1 MTYLWPAKGATVD
14 YISTPPAAAW
24 AEGGTRSLALLGST
38 GSIGVSAL
46 KVVEAV
52 PHLFAVTAL
61 AGARNVR
68 LLAEQAVRW
77 RPRWLGVLDGQ
88 AVAELHTV
96 LRGVAPSNYRPEIV
110 CGPEGYAHLA
120 ALAEV
125 DTVLSAQVGA
135 AGLRATVAAALAGKV
150 ICLANKESLVLA
162 GGLIRDICARTH
174 AVILPV
180 DSEHNAIFQALAGR
194 PAAHVRRIVL
204 TASGGPFRGKSREE
218 LRHVTRAQ
226 ALHHPN
232 WSMGAKITIDSATL
246 MNKGLEV
253 MEAFHLYGVG
263 LEAIDVVI
271 HPQSLVHSLVEF
283 ADGSLMAHLGSP
295 DMRMAIAHCMAWP
308 HCLDSGVAPL
318 DLVKA
323 GTLTFSAPDIHSFP
337 CLELARRA
345 LRERGGQSVVLNAAN
360 EAAVELF
367 LAERIGFAD
376 IPVLLEQAMNS
387 HAATMPGNAPLCPP
401 LPPLPGDAAQE
412 KACGSTP
419 EAAGAH
425 VSPLLDAIMA
435 LDEKTRRQVYACAG
449 IQE

>member
-1 MTYLWPAKGATVD
+1 MTYLWPAKGDTVN
-14 YISTPPAAAW
+14 YISAPPPDAW
-24 AEGGTRSLALLGST
+24 AEGGPRSLALLGST

-46 KVVEAV
+46 KVVEAA
-52 PHLFAVTAL
+52 PHLFQVAAL

-68 LLAEQAVRW
+68 LLAEQAARW
-77 RPRWLGVLDGQ
+77 RPRWLGVLD
-88 AVAELHTV
+88 AATADELQML
-96 LRGVAPSNYRPEIV
+96 LRGLTPADYSPEIV
-110 CGPEGYAHLA
+110 YGAEGYAMLA
-120 ALAEV
+120 GLTAV

-135 AGLRATVAAALAGKV
+135 AGLRGTVAAALAGKI

-162 GGLIRDICARTH
+162 GGLIRDICARTG
-174 AVILPV
+174 ASILPV

-204 TASGGPFRGKSREE
+204 TASGGPFRGKKREE
-218 LRHVTRAQ
+218 LRHVTREQ
-226 ALHHPN
+226 ALLHPN

-263 LEAIDVVI
+263 LDAIDVVI

-283 ADGSLMAHLGSP
+283 ADGSFMAHLGSP

-308 HCLDSGVAPL
+308 QCVDTGVAPL
-318 DLVKA
+318 DLVRA
-323 GTLTFSAPDIHSFP
+323 GALTFSAPDIHSFP
-337 CLELARRA
+337 CLGLARRA

-367 LAERIGFAD
+367 LGGRIGFLD
-376 IPVLLEQAMNS
+376 IPALLEEAMDR
-387 HAATMPGNAPLCPP
+387 HAATNPGHDPLCPP
-401 LPPLPGDAAQE
+401 LECEGGGSAEQRKAAWAQ
-412 KACGSTP
+412 
-419 EAAGAH
+419 

-435 LDEKTRRQVYACAG
+435 LDEKTRRQVRTCAG

>member
-1 MTYLWPAKGATVD
+1 MPTLWPAQGNHVR
-14 YISTPPAAAW
+14 YISAPPPAAW
-24 AEGGTRSLALLGST
+24 LEGGVRSLALLGST

-46 KVVEAV
+46 KVVEAA
-52 PHLFAVTAL
+52 PQLFRVAAL

-68 LLAEQAVRW
+68 LLAEQAARW
-77 RPRWLGVLDGQ
+77 RPRWLGVLDEAG
-88 AVAELHTV
+88 AEDLQGL
-96 LRGVAPSNYRPEIV
+96 LRGLTPADYRPEIV
-110 CGPEGYAHLA
+110 FGPEGYAMLA
-120 ALAEV
+120 GLSAV

-150 ICLANKESLVLA
+150 VCLANKESLVLA
-162 GGLIRDICARTH
+162 GGLIRDICGQSGAC
-174 AVILPV
+174 ILPV

-194 PAAHVRRIVL
+194 EGTHVRRIVL
-204 TASGGPFRGKSREE
+204 TASGGPFRGRKREE
-218 LRHVTRAQ
+218 LRHVTREQ
-226 ALHHPN
+226 ALNHPN

-263 LEAIDVVI
+263 LESIDVVI

-283 ADGSLMAHLGSP
+283 TDGSLMAHLGSP
-295 DMRMAIAHCMAWP
+295 DMRMAIAHCMGFP
-308 HCLDSGVAPL
+308 HCLDTGVAAL

-367 LAERIGFAD
+367 LAGRIGFLD
-376 IPVLLEQAMNS
+376 IPALLEEAMNV
-387 HAATMPGNAPLCPP
+387 HAATQPGNAPLCPP
-401 LPPLPGDAAQE
+401 LDSLPGTSLERTQPASWAQV
-412 KACGSTP
+412 A
-419 EAAGAH
+419 
-425 VSPLLDAIMA
+425 PLLDAIMA
-435 LDEKTRRQVYACAG
+435 LDAQTRQQVRACTG